1 MMKLTNKELMT
12 IIKEEIGYVMQ
23 EQPLDEGARGLENLR
38 QHLIKLFRDHVH
50 MFNDAED
57 MRGFINDVANVA
69 VRMLSNQTFGPAGKA
84 PMRGSVVVDDP
95 MMEQKKK

>member
-1 MMKLTNKELMT
+1 MKLTNKQL
-12 IIKEEIGYVMQ
+12 INLIKEELNYVLE

-95 MMEQKKK
+95 MMEQKNIK

>member
-1 MMKLTNKELMT
+1 MKVTNKQLIN
-12 IIKEEIGYVMQ
+12 IIKEELDYVLE
-23 EQPLDEGARGLENLR
+23 EQPLDERARGLRNLR

-84 PMRGSVVVDDP
+84 PMKGSVVVDDP
-95 MMEQKKK
+95 MMEQKKSK

>member
-23 EQPLDEGARGLENLR
+23 EQPLDEGAQNLQNLR
-38 QHLIKLFRDHVH
+38 NHLIKLFKDHMH
-50 MFNDAED
+50 MFSDPED
-57 MRGFINDVANVA
+57 MRGFINDVANES
-69 VRMLSNQTFGPAGKA
+69 VRMLFNPAFRPATK
-84 PMRGSVVVDDP
+84 PPTRGSVVIDDP